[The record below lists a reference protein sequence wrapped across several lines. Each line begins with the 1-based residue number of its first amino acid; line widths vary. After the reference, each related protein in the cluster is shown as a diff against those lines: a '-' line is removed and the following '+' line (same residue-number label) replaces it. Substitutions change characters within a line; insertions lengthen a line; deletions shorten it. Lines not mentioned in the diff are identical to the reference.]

1 MHNETTRY
9 RVCMG
14 LAFIHDR
21 HQIHRDIKPSN
32 LLINHA
38 GDVKVSDFGIV
49 RDLEGTEAKASTFV
63 GTLTYMSPE
72 RIAGEPYDAKAD
84 IWSLGLTLVAVAQG
98 RYPLDGGGGYWD
110 LLHKLREEPSPS
122 LPAATFTP
130 EFRSFV
136 DLCLLKDP
144 AARPSAEALL
154 AHPFLAGSVA
164 AAAEA
169 AAQRGSGGGGG
180 GGGAAYDDDDDDSE
194 DEDYDDEE
202 EDDYDSD
209 EYDSDDDAHLDG
221 AQGDTARADLST
233 LTDKWQAFLRKR
245 CARALLRAR
254 RRRRARGAKE
264 EEEEEE
270 EEGWGGGEEGQQQL
284 GEDEVRGA
292 VVEAFQPQPVAARGL
307 SQQLGLPYRCAL
319 SLAREA
325 ACARR
330 FTRWRFVLC
339 ARLHAPSLSFF
350 THAGLLLLTRPAP
363 LSLSLSLIALHAA
376 TAT

>member
-1 MHNETTRY
+1 
-9 RVCMG
+9 MG

-98 RYPLDGGGGYWD
+98 RYPLEGGGGYWD

-130 EFRSFV
+130 EFRAFV

-169 AAQRGSGGGGG
+169 AAKRGGGPGGGGG
-180 GGGAAYDDDDDDSE
+180 GGPGGATAYGDDDSE
-194 DEDYDDEE
+194 DEDYDDDDDD

-209 EYDSDDDAHLDG
+209 EYDSDHDDAHLDG

-254 RRRRARGAKE
+254 RRRRARGGAKE
-264 EEEEEE
+264 EEGGRSQQMGAEEEE
-270 EEGWGGGEEGQQQL
+270 M
-284 GEDEVRGA
+284 EVRGA
-292 VVEAFQPQPVAARGL
+292 VVDAFQPQPVAARGL

-319 SLAREA
+319 SLSRAREA
-325 ACARR
+325 DACAHRVTRCWLFAR
-330 FTRWRFVLC
+330 FARVC
-339 ARLHAPSLSFF
+339 AHPLSFL
-350 THAGLLLLTRPAP
+350 THGRTPLLLAHART
-363 LSLSLSLIALHAA
+363 SLFRSP
-376 TAT
+376 